1 MEYEFLISNE
11 LKYLLDNTIKVNT
24 NLELPNIDNAI
35 PDENIAFLTRLMFI
49 NLAKA
54 NKIKNYY
61 EKLSFIKD
69 DTFIEY
75 YSVVR
80 EMQLKDCYCYSI
92 E

>member
-11 LKYLLDNTIKVNT
+11 LKYLIDNTIKVNS
-24 NLELPNIDNAI
+24 NLMLPNIDNTI
-35 PDENIAFLTRLMFI
+35 PEQNIAFLTRLMFI

-61 EKLSFIKD
+61 EKLSFIRD